1 MDNIFGI
8 GLPELIV
15 IMIIAGMVM
24 GPERIAQSA
33 RTLGR
38 LTARLRG
45 VSQAFFRQMNA
56 ELDNVDQDGELRSTV
71 QELNQLRRE
80 MTELRGEIFSLAS
93 GAATDTRQVVRDVKR
108 EAQNAIM
115 PPNLFA
121 DTKPSTEPAKATPD
135 AGGSPV
141 YRPPSLFDDDVP
153 AAAASPI
160 ATAKLPRRVSVDDD
174 PDE

>member
-33 RTLGR
+33 RSLGR

-56 ELDNVDQDGELRSTV
+56 ELDSVDQDGQLRSTA

-93 GAATDTRQVVRDVKR
+93 GTATDTRQVVRDVKR

-115 PPNLFA
+115 PPNLFT
-121 DTKPSTEPAKATPD
+121 DTKPSSEPAQATAN
-135 AGGSPV
+135 AGGGPV
-141 YRPPSLFDDDVP
+141 YRPPSLFDDDPSVP
-153 AAAASPI
+153 APGPTAAV
-160 ATAKLPRRVSVDDD
+160 TLPRRVSVDDD